1 MSRPVSQT
9 RIAKRNTQA
18 ILGAALDVFSAQG
31 FRGATLDQIAAA
43 AQLSKPNLLY
53 YFPSKEAVYQALLGS
68 LLEDWVQPLRAINPE
83 GDPVEEMLTYI
94 RSKLRMSRS
103 HARES
108 RLFAGEVLTGADH
121 IRAVLEGALRV
132 LVDEKAALIGGWML
146 AGRLAPSDPHHLI
159 FSIWAQTQHY
169 ADFAPQLQAV
179 LGPDRDPVAEGQRF
193 TETLFRRMLTP

>member
-146 AGRLAPSDPHHLI
+146 AGRGMGAARAS
-159 FSIWAQTQHY
+159 QTVDSRRGATSRHSRE
-169 ADFAPQLQAV
+169 L
-179 LGPDRDPVAEGQRF
+179 LGYFRLWGWGGRGITLNVPPVDLGG
-193 TETLFRRMLTP
+193 

>member
-68 LLEDWVQPLRAINPE
+68 LLEDWVQPLRAINPD

-94 RSKLRMSRS
+94 RSKISMSRS

-108 RLFAGEVLTGADH
+108 RLFAGEVLTGAEH
-121 IRAVLEGALRV
+121 IRPVLEDALRV
-132 LVDEKAALIGGWML
+132 LVDEKAALIQGWM
-146 AGRLAPSDPHHLI
+146 ADGRLAPSDPHHLI

-169 ADFAPQLQAV
+169 ADFAPQVQAV
-179 LGPDRDPVAEGQRF
+179 LGAGRDPLAEGQRF

>member
-146 AGRLAPSDPHHLI
+146 AGRLAPSDPYHLI

-179 LGPDRDPVAEGQRF
+179 LGPDRAPVAEGQRF

>member
-132 LVDEKAALIGGWML
+132 LVDEKAALIQGWM
-146 AGRLAPSDPHHLI
+146 ADGRLAPSDPHHLI

-169 ADFAPQLQAV
+169 ADFAPQVQAV
-179 LGPDRDPVAEGQRF
+179 LGAGRDPLAEGQRF

>member
-68 LLEDWVQPLRAINPE
+68 LLEDWVQPLRAINPD

-94 RSKLRMSRS
+94 RSKISMSRS

-108 RLFAGEVLTGADH
+108 RLFAGEVLTGAEH
-121 IRAVLEGALRV
+121 IRPVLEGALRV
-132 LVDEKAALIGGWML
+132 LVDEKAALIQGWM
-146 AGRLAPSDPHHLI
+146 ADGRLAPSDPHHLI

-169 ADFAPQLQAV
+169 ADFAPQVQAV
-179 LGPDRDPVAEGQRF
+179 LGAGRDPLAEGQRF